1 MPNQQLIDYI
11 KQQLER
17 GVPANSIKE
26 VLSKVGWNELD
37 ITQAFSNLNRMPVQ
51 AKKIMPQT
59 INPIREE
66 EGEERIVTERKPVYS
81 NEIVYKPMGVEFIS
95 VLYFII
101 SLIAFIFSGLSFFGI
116 KYLTTI
122 SGINM
127 SDYATLAGTI
137 SLSIGI
143 IGIFMSIELWKMK
156 NWARIIAIL
165 ISLIGSTLIILYIY
179 KGSMDITNSLISN
192 VVSLIVSLSIVIYLS
207 FSRTVKRAFK

>member
-116 KYLTTI
+116 NKYERLCDFGWYYIIINRDNRHLYVYRIMENEKLGKNNCNTYI
-122 SGINM
+122 SYRINP
-127 SDYATLAGTI
+127 
-137 SLSIGI
+137 
-143 IGIFMSIELWKMK
+143 
-156 NWARIIAIL
+156 NNL
-165 ISLIGSTLIILYIY
+165 IHI
-179 KGSMDITNSLISN
+179 
-192 VVSLIVSLSIVIYLS
+192 
-207 FSRTVKRAFK
+207 